1 MFELVF
7 TESAIGDLRYLSKA
21 DQNLILDTVEQQ
33 LLQEPLTVTRNRKP
47 LHPNDISTWELRIG
61 QHRVFYDVDTEDNV
75 ITVKAVGWKEDNK
88 LFIRG
93 KEFEL

>member
-1 MFELVF
+1 MFELAF
-7 TESAIGDLRYLSKA
+7 TESAIDDLRYLSKT

-47 LHPNDISTWELRIG
+47 LRPNDISTWELRIG
-61 QHRVFYDVDTEDNV
+61 QYRVFYDVDTENNV
-75 ITVKAVGWKEDNK
+75 VTVKAVGWKEHNK